1 MVIYSF
7 KVGIEIKFEAKFSNN
22 EIIRFLISKYN
33 SNKLYISVYKLLCI
47 IFSALN
53 RIIAI
58 RVEMTFSQ
66 IKEIFFKYLY
76 K

>member
-7 KVGIEIKFEAKFSNN
+7 KVGIEIKFETKFSNN

-33 SNKLYISVYKLLCI
+33 SNKLYISVYKLSCI